1 MMEFDDDMMA
11 ELHAELGEETPT
23 PEPEGEGSDPTPQ
36 PSGEGEPE
44 KKSATAGIPTDPK
57 PEDVPDDSPLV
68 KAPTTWRPEAVAEWQ
83 NIPASVKEEIL
94 KREADMFAG
103 IEQYKT
109 GATLWGAV
117 HKEVGNL
124 LPVYQQQGFD
134 IPKAIGS
141 VVQLDYDL
149 RTLSPEQ
156 AINKLVNTV
165 SSEYGLDIFDF
176 DEKQFVQGLQADLH
190 RVSNELTQLKAAQ
203 AQDAEQRARSE
214 IDAFLGNPEHK
225 HANRVIDQM
234 IPLLNQGKSLKDA
247 YSEAVYLNPE
257 VRKEIV
263 AAEAAALAERQKAE
277 AAAAQK
283 RNTGKPPVQPRNA
296 AGQFTA
302 GSLEDILGARYDQL
316 KG

>member
-1 MMEFDDDMMA
+1 MMNFDDDMMA
-11 ELHAELGEETPT
+11 ELHSELAEDAPA
-23 PEPEGEGSDPTPQ
+23 PEGDNNDPAPK
-36 PSGEGEPE
+36 PSGEAEPE
-44 KKSATAGIPTDPK
+44 KESVPTD
-57 PEDVPDDSPLV
+57 VPTDEAAKDEPTDSPLA
-68 KAPTTWRPEAVAEWQ
+68 KAPTTWRPEAAAEWEK
-83 NIPASVKEEIL
+83 IPPAVKEEIL

-109 GATLWGAV
+109 GATLWGAI

-124 LPVYQQQGFD
+124 LPVYQQEGFD

-149 RTLSPEQ
+149 RTLPADQ
-156 AINKLVNTV
+156 AISKLVNTI
-165 SSEYGLDIFDF
+165 SAEYGLDLFDF
-176 DEKQFVQGLQADLH
+176 DDQQFVQGLQADLH
-190 RVSNELTQLKAAQ
+190 RANNELMQLKAAQ
-203 AQDAEQRARSE
+203 AQDAEQRARTE
-214 IDAFLGNPEHK
+214 IDSFLGNPENK
-225 HANRVIDQM
+225 YANRVIDQM

-283 RNTGKPPVQPRNA
+283 RNTGKPPAQPRNA
-296 AGQFTA
+296 AGQFTS
-302 GSLEDILGARYDQL
+302 GSLDDILGARYDEM

>member
-11 ELHAELGEETPT
+11 ELHAELGEDNTAQQT
-23 PEPEGEGSDPTPQ
+23 EGDDNDPTPQ
-36 PSGEGEPE
+36 PSGEGKLEKEPV
-44 KKSATAGIPTDPK
+44 PTDVPTDKDPK
-57 PEDVPDDSPLV
+57 DELADSPLA
-68 KAPTTWRPEAVAEWQ
+68 KAPTTWRPEAAAEWEK
-83 NIPASVKEEIL
+83 IPPAVKEEIL
-94 KREADMFAG
+94 KREADMFSG

-109 GATLWGAV
+109 GATLWGAI

-149 RTLSPEQ
+149 RTLPVDQ
-156 AINKLVNTV
+156 ALSKLVNTI
-165 SSEYGLDIFDF
+165 SSEYGLDLFDF
-176 DEKQFVQGLQADLH
+176 DDQQFVQGLQADLH
-190 RVSNELTQLKAAQ
+190 RVNNELMQLRAAQ
-203 AQDAEQRARSE
+203 AQDAEQRARTE
-214 IDAFLGNPEHK
+214 INSFLDNPENK
-225 HANRVIDQM
+225 YANRVIDQM

-257 VRKEIV
+257 VRKEVV

-296 AGQFTA
+296 AGQFTT
-302 GSLEDILGARYDQL
+302 GSLDDILGARFDEL